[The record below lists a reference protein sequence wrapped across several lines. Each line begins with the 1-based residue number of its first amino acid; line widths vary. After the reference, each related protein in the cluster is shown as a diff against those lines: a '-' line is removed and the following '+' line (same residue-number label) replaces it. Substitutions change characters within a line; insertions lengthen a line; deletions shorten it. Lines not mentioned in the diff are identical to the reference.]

1 MIIFNC
7 FLFLKIWF
15 LLVFCLPVC
24 VCTMYISSVHGSQK
38 RVLNSLEPKLQTVV
52 SHSVGVSFFFIVNV
66 FIAYIYMLYIAIVL
80 IVYNFSYTSYS
91 LFILDKKG
99 NVIFHLYFIK

>member
-1 MIIFNC
+1 
-7 FLFLKIWF
+7 
-15 LLVFCLPVC
+15 
-24 VCTMYISSVHGSQK
+24 
-38 RVLNSLEPKLQTVV
+38 
-52 SHSVGVSFFFIVNV
+52 
-66 FIAYIYMLYIAIVL
+66 MLYIAIVL